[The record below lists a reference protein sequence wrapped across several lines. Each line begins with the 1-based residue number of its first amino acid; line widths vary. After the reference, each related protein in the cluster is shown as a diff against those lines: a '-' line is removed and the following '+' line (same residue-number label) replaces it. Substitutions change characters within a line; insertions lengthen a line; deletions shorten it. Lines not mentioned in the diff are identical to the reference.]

1 MQVDLDRRLAPV
13 VEGAAYFVVCE
24 ALANAAKHAPGAPVE
39 VTLTLRDDV
48 LRARIRDE
56 GPGGADP
63 SGSGLTGLR
72 HRVEALD
79 GALHD
84 HERAR
89 GHHDRRGAA
98 VPVIR

>member
-1 MQVDLDRRLAPV
+1 VQADLDRRLAPV

-39 VTLTLRDDV
+39 VTLTLHDDV
-48 LRARIRDE
+48 LRLRIRDE

-63 SGSGLTGLR
+63 SGSGLSGLR

-79 GALHD
+79 GALTVGSAPGGTTIVA
-84 HERAR
+84 EL
-89 GHHDRRGAA
+89 
-98 VPVIR
+98 PCP